1 MNSLRASFSV
11 LALLAALAAPAA
23 ADICVWRDPDRA
35 MSRLFP
41 SAGDYRTIDVKIS
54 PQALAR
60 IEKGL
65 GKALDPGERANWIY
79 YAITGRKGEI
89 IGHVLTDAERGQY
102 GTIEIV
108 LGLGVDGKVAAIY
121 IQRSR
126 ERDKAMKSK
135 EFLDQFI
142 GKTVADPLRLGEDI
156 NTGRSV
162 ATEQTAFGV
171 RKMLVMYEELKGNP
185 QESNEEIGR

>member
-1 MNSLRASFSV
+1 MNSPRASFSV
-11 LALLAALAAPAA
+11 LALLAGLAAPAA

-54 PQALAR
+54 PQALTR
-60 IEKGL
+60 IEKKL
-65 GKALDPGERANWIY
+65 GKTLDPGESADWIY
-79 YAITGRKGEI
+79 YAITGRKGEV

-102 GTIEIV
+102 GTVEIV
-108 LGLGVDGKVAAIY
+108 LGLGVDGKVASLY

-126 ERDKAMKSK
+126 ERDKALKSK

-142 GKTVADPLRLGEDI
+142 GKSVADPMRLGEDI
-156 NTGRSV
+156 KASRSTG
-162 ATEQTAFGV
+162 AELAAYGV
-171 RKMLVMYEELKGNP
+171 RKMLVMYEELSG
-185 QESNEEIGR
+185 EEIKR